1 MNKRKT
7 GMIFFLIIICVFV
20 FVGGYFY
27 GRNTAVTDIKK
38 GKVLLSYG
46 DDINKMD
53 INKFDKTKATLLP
66 SDTKYLL
73 VIYLDSKCGSCYKQ
87 LETFERYEELLKKQ
101 IEVAL
106 LWGNGI
112 PNQNYEKYGIKESNV
127 FYLDGNKT
135 LSESPSAYIINSKGN
150 IVFTTSDM
158 KKIMEKIIKMEDI
171 NVQESV
177 LNSNNYLKDMIQ
189 EDNSKT
195 DMIYF
200 AMEGCKDCE
209 AANQIIDEDITT
221 IYNIEKIYTEND
233 YGSEQFVD
241 LNDIFATLYDISW
254 YPSFLIIEDNQNYRI
269 VGETPID
276 KLKEALLNPKE

>member
-171 NVQESV
+171 NVQEIV

>member
-1 MNKRKT
+1 
-7 GMIFFLIIICVFV
+7 MIFFLIIICVFV

-171 NVQESV
+171 NVQEIV

>member
-1 MNKRKT
+1 M
-7 GMIFFLIIICVFV
+7 FV

-171 NVQESV
+171 NVQEIV

>member
-1 MNKRKT
+1 
-7 GMIFFLIIICVFV
+7 
-20 FVGGYFY
+20 
-27 GRNTAVTDIKK
+27 
-38 GKVLLSYG
+38 
-46 DDINKMD
+46 
-53 INKFDKTKATLLP
+53 
-66 SDTKYLL
+66 
-73 VIYLDSKCGSCYKQ
+73 
-87 LETFERYEELLKKQ
+87 
-101 IEVAL
+101 
-106 LWGNGI
+106 
-112 PNQNYEKYGIKESNV
+112 
-127 FYLDGNKT
+127 
-135 LSESPSAYIINSKGN
+135 
-150 IVFTTSDM
+150 
-158 KKIMEKIIKMEDI
+158 
-171 NVQESV
+171 
-177 LNSNNYLKDMIQ
+177 MIQ

>member
-112 PNQNYEKYGIKESNV
+112 PNQNYS
-127 FYLDGNKT
+127 
-135 LSESPSAYIINSKGN
+135 
-150 IVFTTSDM
+150 
-158 KKIMEKIIKMEDI
+158 
-171 NVQESV
+171 
-177 LNSNNYLKDMIQ
+177 
-189 EDNSKT
+189 
-195 DMIYF
+195 
-200 AMEGCKDCE
+200 
-209 AANQIIDEDITT
+209 
-221 IYNIEKIYTEND
+221 
-233 YGSEQFVD
+233 
-241 LNDIFATLYDISW
+241 IF
-254 YPSFLIIEDNQNYRI
+254 R
-269 VGETPID
+269 
-276 KLKEALLNPKE
+276 

>member
-1 MNKRKT
+1 MTKRKT
-7 GMIFFLIIICVFV
+7 RMLFFLIVICLII
-20 FVGGYFY
+20 FVGGYFC
-27 GRNTAVTDIKK
+27 GRYTAVKDIKK

-53 INKFDKTKATLLP
+53 INRFDETKATLLP
-66 SDTKYLL
+66 GDAKYLL

-87 LETFERYEELLKKQ
+87 LEIFERYEKLLKNQ
-101 IEVAL
+101 MEVAL
-106 LWGNGI
+106 LWGNGM
-112 PNQNYEKYGIKESNV
+112 PNQNYEKYRIKESDV

-135 LSESPSAYIINSKGN
+135 LSESPSAYIIDSKGS

-158 KKIMEKIIKMEDI
+158 KKVLEKIIKMEDI
-171 NVQESV
+171 DVSEI
-177 LNSNNYLKDMIQ
+177 LFNSNNYLKNLIQ
-189 EDNSKT
+189 EDNSKI

-209 AANQIIDEDITT
+209 AADQIIDKDITNT
-221 IYNIEKIYTEND
+221 YNIEKIYTEND

-254 YPSFLIIEDNQNYRI
+254 YPSFLIIENNQNYTI

-276 KLKEALLNPKE
+276 KLKEALLNPEV

>member
-1 MNKRKT
+1 M
-7 GMIFFLIIICVFV
+7 
-20 FVGGYFY
+20 
-27 GRNTAVTDIKK
+27 
-38 GKVLLSYG
+38 
-46 DDINKMD
+46 
-53 INKFDKTKATLLP
+53 
-66 SDTKYLL
+66 
-73 VIYLDSKCGSCYKQ
+73 
-87 LETFERYEELLKKQ
+87 
-101 IEVAL
+101 
-106 LWGNGI
+106 
-112 PNQNYEKYGIKESNV
+112 
-127 FYLDGNKT
+127 DGNKT

-171 NVQESV
+171 NVQEIV